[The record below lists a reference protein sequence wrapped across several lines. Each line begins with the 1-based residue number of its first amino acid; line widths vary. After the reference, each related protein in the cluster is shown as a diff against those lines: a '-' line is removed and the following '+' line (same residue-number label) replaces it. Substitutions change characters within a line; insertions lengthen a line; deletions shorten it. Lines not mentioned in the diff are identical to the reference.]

1 MIREKNMLRK
11 EFTIENEVGL
21 HARPASVLVQT
32 ANRFVSTITIKHD
45 GEKAN
50 AKSIINVLSLGVEK
64 GTKITIEI
72 DGEDEKEA
80 MGAITSLIK
89 NNFGEKK

>member
-1 MIREKNMLRK
+1 MLRK

-32 ANRFVSTITIKHD
+32 ANRFVSTITIIKRD

-72 DGEDEKEA
+72 EGEDEKEA
-80 MGAITSLIK
+80 MEAITSLIK
-89 NNFGEKK
+89 NDFCEKK

>member
-32 ANRFVSTITIKHD
+32 ANRFVSTITIKRD
-45 GEKAN
+45 SENAN

-72 DGEDEKEA
+72 EGEDEKEA
-80 MGAITSLIK
+80 MEAITSLIK

>member
-32 ANRFVSTITIKHD
+32 ANRFVSTITIKRD
-45 GEKAN
+45 SEKAN

-72 DGEDEKEA
+72 EGEDEKEA
-80 MGAITSLIK
+80 MEAITSLIK